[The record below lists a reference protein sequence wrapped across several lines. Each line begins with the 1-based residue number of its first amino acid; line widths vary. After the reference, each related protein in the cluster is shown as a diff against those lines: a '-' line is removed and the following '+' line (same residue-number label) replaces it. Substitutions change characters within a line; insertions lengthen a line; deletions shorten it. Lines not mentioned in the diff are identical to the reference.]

1 MPEPPTSAPVPEDL
15 IAAWSARGWPADLL
29 QSAFDLHI
37 SRRQIEWWLRQ
48 DDRGLERARNVLPQ
62 LRELTLG
69 SIRGREAT
77 HLDNDRFSDLWAN
90 APEEIGDWEIIVER
104 APNAFAQFQLQENV
118 SIPVLEERGV
128 LLACVVWSGRN
139 LLVGGQRLTV
149 HCAQGLRVR
158 REGRGSGY
166 GNLVR
171 VVPRP
176 VWFPYISG
184 QYHYMRSQNYAAVDF
199 FKHTSPG
206 VVASSPERDDDV
218 PGIPVTVY
226 QYPGRERSA
235 DAVGVRTATRADL
248 RRCVSLI
255 NRTHRGQDLFRPY
268 VGANFEL
275 KLDYGAWGSRPVHSE
290 HVYGWEDYY
299 VVEEKGQVVACGGL
313 WDRGRDVR
321 EHWRNRVTGEERRV
335 APTALLD
342 FGFASGFEHA
352 MAKLIAYFIGET
364 HRLGRDYLVAP
375 LQQLPA
381 VASLLNDFE
390 PVTET
395 RALGWFRWDETGQD
409 LPPDPPIKRPYTDLA
424 YW

>member
-1 MPEPPTSAPVPEDL
+1 MQKPPPSVPVLEDL
-15 IAAWSARGWPADLL
+15 VAAWRARGWPSDLL

-48 DDRGLERARNVLPQ
+48 DDRGLERARNAVPQ
-62 LRELTLG
+62 LQELTLG

-77 HLDNDRFSDLWAN
+77 YLDNDRFSDLWAN

-118 SIPVLEERGV
+118 SIPVLEERSV

-139 LLVGGQRLTV
+139 LLVGGQRVTV

-158 REGRGSGY
+158 RESRGFGY

-171 VVPRP
+171 AVPRP

-206 VVASSPERDDDV
+206 VVASSPERQDDV

-226 QYPGRERSA
+226 QYPGRQQS
-235 DAVGVRTATRADL
+235 DDPVGVRNATRADL

-255 NRTHRGQDLFRPY
+255 NRTHRGQDLFCPY
-268 VGANFEL
+268 VAANFEL
-275 KLDYGAWGSRPVHSE
+275 KLDHGAWDSRPVYSD
-290 HVYGWEDYY
+290 HVY
-299 VVEEKGQVVACGGL
+299 
-313 WDRGRDVR
+313 
-321 EHWRNRVTGEERRV
+321 
-335 APTALLD
+335 
-342 FGFASGFEHA
+342 
-352 MAKLIAYFIGET
+352 
-364 HRLGRDYLVAP
+364 
-375 LQQLPA
+375 
-381 VASLLNDFE
+381 
-390 PVTET
+390 
-395 RALGWFRWDETGQD
+395 
-409 LPPDPPIKRPYTDLA
+409 
-424 YW
+424 